1 MFTQLADAA
10 GMHWVYALA
19 AACVAMIF
27 ESSAPKR
34 AEGEDPPHMS
44 PLRFL
49 AMTTAIITPGFLLL
63 HGIGASLQHNEG
75 LVPPLIAVFAV
86 VAIASVAGWIIGAA
100 APGLGKI
107 LNTASPL
114 ISIAVSAFTIWVTWR
129 IAWAFIDAYLL
140 THFR

>member
-10 GMHWVYALA
+10 GMNWVYALA
-19 AACVAMIF
+19 AAFVAMVF
-27 ESSAPKR
+27 ESGAPKR

-49 AMTTAIITPGFLLL
+49 TMTTAIITPGFLLL
-63 HGIGASLQHNEG
+63 HGIGASLAAGEG
-75 LVPPLIAVFAV
+75 LIPPLIAVFAV
-86 VAIASVAGWIIGAA
+86 VAIASVVGWIIGAA
-100 APGLGKI
+100 IPGLGKA
-107 LNTASPL
+107 LSTASPL
-114 ISIAVSAFTIWVTWR
+114 ISIAVCAFTIWVTWR